1 MKNLSFVLLLLL
13 AVSQVGLSGYAQGV
27 ASAPVKK
34 YDYVVSPDGTGDFT
48 SIQAAIEA
56 CKSFPDEPIRIFI
69 KKGIYHEK
77 VFIPEWNPKIVLIGE
92 VRDSTIID
100 YDDYFNKIN
109 KGPNSTFYTPTV
121 LVQGND
127 FYAEN
132 ITFKNSAGAVG
143 QAIALAVDADRCM
156 FVHCRIIGNQDAL
169 YVTGEHYRQYFRH
182 CEIEGTTDFI
192 FGQATALFDSCV
204 IVCKANSFITAAS
217 TPADARFGLVFRHCT
232 IQAVPGVHQV
242 YLGRPWRKYARTV
255 FIDCQ
260 MGDFIR
266 PEGWDNWRNPA
277 NEKTVFYAEYHST
290 GPGAKPEQ
298 RVKWAH
304 QLSDRQAAA
313 YTIPQIFTTS
323 GNTWIPQ

>member
-27 ASAPVKK
+27 ASVPVKK

-69 KKGIYHEK
+69 KKGVYHEK

-92 VRDSTIID
+92 ARDSTIID

-143 QAIALAVDADRCM
+143 QAIALGMPTDVCLYIVGSSEIKM
-156 FVHCRIIGNQDAL
+156 LYMLPVSTTGNIFAIVKLKAQPIL
-169 YVTGEHYRQYFRH
+169 Y
-182 CEIEGTTDFI
+182 
-192 FGQATALFDSCV
+192 
-204 IVCKANSFITAAS
+204 
-217 TPADARFGLVFRHCT
+217 
-232 IQAVPGVHQV
+232 
-242 YLGRPWRKYARTV
+242 
-255 FIDCQ
+255 
-260 MGDFIR
+260 
-266 PEGWDNWRNPA
+266 
-277 NEKTVFYAEYHST
+277 
-290 GPGAKPEQ
+290 
-298 RVKWAH
+298 
-304 QLSDRQAAA
+304 SDRLQPFSIAV
-313 YTIPQIFTTS
+313 
-323 GNTWIPQ
+323 